1 MGLGDTKKNY
11 VFVDEHNRHKRLKVM
26 RACEG
31 CRRRKIKCDAATTN
45 SWPCAACVRLKL
57 TCVPPTVNYNRAQ
70 MGIPQTSGLERVLD
84 FATDSGDSS
93 GDEGYMPQQIVRNIY
108 NSPELMSAQPV
119 YQPSIM
125 SFHGSIHGSVHGSPH
140 GSVHGSPYMEKAPLP
155 ARYDAVTSVPIV
167 TAAQSFHSEPAYHPQ
182 LPSSHSI
189 HIVDSSAET
198 WPHEHTTG
206 SQLTDI
212 LGELKI
218 DTNALAPYIA
228 QQKKSLAEVPA
239 LDEAEYSLPVS
250 SVGSGMAVRI
260 PPELMPDEQL
270 AMEYFDIFFTD
281 IHPYVPVISKSY
293 FYHQWQNNRH
303 SISPLLLEAIFACAG
318 RTSSDPAQGAQWLA
332 LASKHETCFM
342 DVPRLSTLQALL
354 ILLKGRETNVKRG
367 YYYRSWM
374 TVKTICS
381 MAKDLEL
388 DEHLAAHQAG
398 RSCPDTKECL
408 VKTRI
413 WQTIFIAEIMVGGA
427 QGRYDLGVEMDTV
440 DFSTPAMLP
449 GVDEE
454 EYNVSRN
461 FVHFARVLRNGRS
474 ALDVYRQ
481 IRKEKDWHT
490 HPLLT
495 SLNPTFPRW
504 LEELPADMKIHYPPD
519 GSPPYLTSHYVGNLH
534 VYYHL
539 SNIMLH
545 RPQLSSSD
553 FSLDASWKQHM
564 SICQQSAKTLCQI
577 QEALYSTFAIDGL
590 IYMQRGLMLFTTAM
604 STAMLITPGVNF
616 HIYSILTCVLL
627 HLVSLQIMTGQ

>member
-1 MGLGDTKKNY
+1 MQRPEARPLLPQTTPMSNFSFASPNLGLGDAKKNY

-70 MGIPQTSGLERVLD
+70 MSMPQTSGLERVLD

-93 GDEGYMPQQIVRNIY
+93 GDEGFMPQPVIRNIY
-108 NSPELMSAQPV
+108 NSPELMAAQPA
-119 YQPSIM
+119 YPPGMM

-140 GSVHGSPYMEKAPLP
+140 GSVHGSPYMEKADPLP
-155 ARYDAVTSVPIV
+155 SRFDGVTSVPLV
-167 TAAQSFHSEPAYHPQ
+167 TSAPSFHSMPAYPTH

-189 HIVDSSAET
+189 HIVDSTAES
-198 WPHEHTTG
+198 WPHEHIAG
-206 SQLTDI
+206 SHLTDI

-218 DTNALAPYIA
+218 DTNALAPYIV

-239 LDEAEYSLPVS
+239 LEEVEYTLPSS

-270 AMEYFDIFFTD
+270 AMEYFNIFFTSV
-281 IHPYVPVISKSY
+281 HPYVPVISKSY
-293 FYHQWQNNRH
+293 FYDQWQHNRQL
-303 SISPLLLEAIFACAG
+303 ISPLLLEAIFACAG

-354 ILLKGRETNVKRG
+354 ILLKARETNVKRG

-374 TVKTICS
+374 TVRTICS

-388 DEHLAAHQAG
+388 DEHHAAHQAG
-398 RSCPDTKECL
+398 RPCSDSRECL

-413 WQTIFIAEIMVGGA
+413 WQTIFIAETMVGGV
-427 QGRYDLGVEMDTV
+427 QGRYDMGVDLSTV

-449 GVDEE
+449 GVDDE
-454 EYNVSRN
+454 EYQASRN
-461 FVHFARVLRNGRS
+461 FVYFARVLRNARS

-504 LEELPADMKIHYPPD
+504 LEELPTDMQIHYPPD
-519 GSPPYLTSHYVGNLH
+519 GSAPYLSSHYIANLH
-534 VYYHL
+534 CYYHL
-539 SNIMLH
+539 SILMLH

-564 SICQQSAKTLCQI
+564 TSCYQSAKHLCRI
-577 QEALYSTFAIDGL
+577 QEAIYNTFGIDGMVF
-590 IYMQRGLMLFTTAM
+590 MQRGA
-604 STAMLITPGVNF
+604 STDPYCAYVFG
-616 HIYSILTCVLL
+616 
-627 HLVSLQIMTGQ
+627 